1 MKKEFEMSDLGLRS
15 YYLGIEVSQK
25 KCGISL
31 RQTAYAKKIL
41 EQFGLLD
48 CNPVT
53 SPMEPKL
60 KVKKDE
66 DGEKVDPTE
75 YRRVV
80 GCLRYLTHTR
90 PDLSYAVGIASRFM
104 EQPTTLHF
112 QVVKHI
118 LRYVKGTVDYGLNYG
133 KGREIEDLVGFT
145 DSDLGGDA
153 VGSKSTSGMIFYL
166 RKNPVSWQYQKQKT
180 DALSTCEAEFM
191 AATVAACQAIW
202 LENLMK
208 ELTGH
213 HIMPIT
219 LYVDNKSAIAFMK
232 NHVFHGRSKHIDI
245 RFHFIWEC
253 VERGQIIVEYVNSK
267 DQRADIFT
275 KALAYVKHV
284 EMRNMIGVTNL
295 EPSLV

>member
-1 MKKEFEMSDLGLRS
+1 
-15 YYLGIEVSQK
+15 
-25 KCGISL
+25 
-31 RQTAYAKKIL
+31 
-41 EQFGLLD
+41 
-48 CNPVT
+48 
-53 SPMEPKL
+53 MEPKL
-60 KVKKDE
+60 KVKKDK

-90 PDLSYAVGIASRFM
+90 PDLSYSVGIASRFT
-104 EQPTTLHF
+104 EEPTTLHF

-133 KGREIEDLVGFT
+133 RGREIEDLVGFT
-145 DSDLGGDA
+145 DSDLGGDL
-153 VGSKSTSGMIFYL
+153 VNSKSTSGMIFYL
-166 RKNPVSWQYQKQKT
+166 GRNAITWQSQKQKT
-180 DALSTCEAEFM
+180 VALSTCEAEFM
-191 AATVAACQAIW
+191 AATTTECQAIW
-202 LENLMK
+202 LANLVK

-219 LYVDNKSAIAFMK
+219 LYVDNKSAITLMK

-245 RFHFIWEC
+245 RYHFIREC
-253 VERGQIIVEYVNSK
+253 DERGQIIVEYVNSK

-275 KALAYVKHV
+275 KALAYVKYG

-295 EPSLV
+295 EPISV